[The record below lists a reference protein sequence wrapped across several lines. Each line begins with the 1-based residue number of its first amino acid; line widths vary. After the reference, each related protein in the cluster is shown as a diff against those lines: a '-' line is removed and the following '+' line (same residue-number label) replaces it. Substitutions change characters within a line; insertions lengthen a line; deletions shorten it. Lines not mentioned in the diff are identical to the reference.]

1 MKRLAISVRWK
12 KSRSRVA
19 SAMNLIDDVLPWV
32 VFVLGLSV
40 PMLAIT
46 VLS

>member
-1 MKRLAISVRWK
+1 VER
-12 KSRSRVA
+12 KSHFA

-32 VFVLGLSV
+32 VFLLGLSM

-46 VLS
+46 VLG

>member
-1 MKRLAISVRWK
+1 VEGWRT
-12 KSRSRVA
+12 SRIA

-32 VFVLGLSV
+32 VFLLGLSL